1 MRGGLIRKVPK
12 IRVQCF
18 IPLTKLNILNFDY
31 DHNILREF

>member
-1 MRGGLIRKVPK
+1 MRGGLIYNDPK

-18 IPLTKLNILNFDY
+18 IPLTKVNILNFDY